1 MFKCDYFKSVVYM
14 FTYMSKLS
22 MYQFG
27 KETLICFHEIWEFT
41 YVSMAYSLKL
51 YINTFFPHGADV
63 NYLQI
68 FFPEKQC

>member
-1 MFKCDYFKSVVYM
+1 MFKCDYFKSVVYNICLP
-14 FTYMSKLS
+14 TCLKYVSI
-22 MYQFG
+22 G

-51 YINTFFPHGADV
+51 HINTFFPHGADV

-68 FFPEKQC
+68 FFPS

>member
-1 MFKCDYFKSVVYM
+1 M

-27 KETLICFHEIWEFT
+27 KETLICFQEIWEFT

-51 YINTFFPHGADV
+51 HINTFFPHGAVV

-68 FFPEKQC
+68 FFSEKQC